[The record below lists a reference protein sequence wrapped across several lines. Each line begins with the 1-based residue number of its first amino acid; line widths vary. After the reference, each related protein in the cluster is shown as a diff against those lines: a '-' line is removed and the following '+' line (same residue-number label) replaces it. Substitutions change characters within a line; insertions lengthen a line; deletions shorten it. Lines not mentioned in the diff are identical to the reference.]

1 MINAAVVVAS
11 PTTIKEEEKKMTT
24 TITRERIEKALETL
38 KRTYEEIL
46 LNEKGVERENLLS
59 FYRRQ
64 IEETTARL
72 QNIK

>member
-1 MINAAVVVAS
+1 
-11 PTTIKEEEKKMTT
+11 MTT

>member
-1 MINAAVVVAS
+1 
-11 PTTIKEEEKKMTT
+11 MTT

-46 LNEKGVERENLLS
+46 VNEKGVERENLLS

-72 QNIK
+72 QSIK